1 MNVSGEDL
9 LVDVVIT
16 QWGLDS
22 YLELK
27 HAAVFSDAEYWGTI
41 RPNVELLRDY
51 PAPPEFANGKFW
63 SPASDASGIIPDG
76 FKMKWHQV
84 GPGRVQLRLPVGM
97 LGHAYLCAAYVKDDP
112 KAERR
117 RLAKFKTHL
126 ALIREGNF
134 HAYGRLT

>member
-1 MNVSGEDL
+1 MK
-9 LVDVVIT
+9 VVIT

-27 HAAVFSDAEYWGTI
+27 HAQVFSPETYWQTI
-41 RPNVELLRDY
+41 RPDVLLLRQY
-51 PAPPEFANGKFW
+51 PDEPKFENHKFW
-63 SPASDASGIIPDG
+63 SVATLDGKVIPAG
-76 FKMKWHQV
+76 FKMNWHQV
-84 GPGRVQLRLPVGM
+84 GPGTVQLRLPVGM
-97 LGHAYLCAAYVKDDP
+97 LGEAYLCGAYVKSDP

-126 ALIREGNF
+126 ELIRQGKF

>member
-1 MNVSGEDL
+1 M
-9 LVDVVIT
+9 DVVIT

-27 HAAVFSDAEYWGTI
+27 HASVVSAEDYWGTI
-41 RPNVELLRDY
+41 RPDVELLRDY
-51 PAPPEFANGKFW
+51 PAPTAFANGKFW
-63 SPASDASGIIPDG
+63 SPAADAGGVIAGG

-97 LGHAYLCAAYVKDDP
+97 LDSAYLCAAYVKGDP
-112 KAERR
+112 KAEKR

>member
-1 MNVSGEDL
+1 MDIM
-9 LVDVVIT
+9 IT

-27 HAAVFSDAEYWGTI
+27 HAAVFSNDEYWGTI
-41 RPNVELLRDY
+41 RPDVELLGNY
-51 PAPPEFANGKFW
+51 PVPTEFSNGKFW
-63 SPASDASGIIPDG
+63 SQAADANGVIPDG

-97 LGHAYLCAAYVKDDP
+97 LGGRAYLCAAYVKSDP
-112 KAERR
+112 KAEKR

>member
-1 MNVSGEDL
+1 M
-9 LVDVVIT
+9 DVVIT

-27 HAAVFSDAEYWGTI
+27 HGAVFSADEYWSTI
-41 RPNVELLRDY
+41 RPNVLLLRDY
-51 PAPPEFANGKFW
+51 PAPTEFSNNKFW
-63 SPASDASGIIPDG
+63 SPAGAANGLISDG

-84 GPGRVQLRLPVGM
+84 GPGRVQLRLPIG
-97 LGHAYLCAAYVKDDP
+97 LIGQAYLCGAYVKDDP

-126 ALIREGNF
+126 TLIREGNF
-134 HAYGRLT
+134 HVYGRLT